1 MLSLPREASAGLEC
15 GYADNS
21 TTQRSLNGCIRPCGR
36 AVVVATAERAA
47 LGRIRQLAQSAEA
60 PRSQLQQDLDTLG
73 RRLAIGA
80 ATPCVADET
89 ALHVQAT
96 NDGKSY
102 D

>member
-1 MLSLPREASAGLEC
+1 MHPAV
-15 GYADNS
+15 
-21 TTQRSLNGCIRPCGR
+21 RSCGR